1 MRRKL
6 KIGLIVLFISVLGIL
21 AYQFYKTFQQKET
34 QFEKIEYLPK
44 FSLYDT
50 KGILRTQD
58 DTEKDKW
65 TVFVFFNSECHYCQD
80 EAQQLSEIQETNKN
94 INFLWVS
101 SESNETI
108 MGFQKQYQLVDHS
121 DIIFLND
128 PNGSFTSSLGISSTP
143 QFLVYNPEGELV
155 ENHKGAWRIDK
166 LLENIANGSETP

>member
-1 MRRKL
+1 MDRIHYVLDLEYYDMRRKL

-65 TVFVFFNSECHYCQD
+65 TVFVFFNGC
-80 EAQQLSEIQETNKN
+80 
-94 INFLWVS
+94 FRVRW
-101 SESNETI
+101 
-108 MGFQKQYQLVDHS
+108 
-121 DIIFLND
+121 
-128 PNGSFTSSLGISSTP
+128 
-143 QFLVYNPEGELV
+143 
-155 ENHKGAWRIDK
+155 
-166 LLENIANGSETP
+166 